1 MAVDST
7 TSATSTS
14 TTSSTYTN
22 PWANASSSSD
32 SSDASMDYDNF
43 LQLLIAQMQN
53 QDPTDPMD
61 ASEQVAQL
69 ATFSQVEQSIK
80 TNTLLKSMLI
90 SEALTKAGDMVG
102 NTVTSSDGETTGTVS
117 SVQVNDDSVVLTTS
131 DGGSVTLQTG
141 VEFASGS

>member
-1 MAVDST
+1 MAVDSV
-7 TSATSTS
+7 SSSTS
-14 TTSSTYTN
+14 TTYTN

-32 SSDASMDYDNF
+32 SSDASMDYDSF

-69 ATFSQVEQSIK
+69 ATFSQVEQAIQ
-80 TNTLLKSMLI
+80 TNTLLKSMLV
-90 SEALTKAGDMVG
+90 SEALTKAGDLVG
-102 NTVTSSDGETTGTVS
+102 TSVTSSDGETTGTVS

-131 DGGSVTLQTG
+131 DGNTVDLQTG
-141 VEFASGS
+141 VEFSSGS